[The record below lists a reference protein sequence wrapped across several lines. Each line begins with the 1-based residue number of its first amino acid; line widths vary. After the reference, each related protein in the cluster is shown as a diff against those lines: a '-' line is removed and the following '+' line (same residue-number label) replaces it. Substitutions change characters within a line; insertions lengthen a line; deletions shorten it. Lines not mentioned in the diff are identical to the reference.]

1 VLLTL
6 EAIGAATKGR
16 TYMKR
21 IIKIAVLAAVAVL
34 ATAAVASASVAVDA
48 NGTGYVGKGDV
59 QSALKWNNG
68 DFDKNVANL
77 KFTAGT
83 QVMGN
88 QTRWQCS
95 GGEQSRTST
104 VVQSRTVKATEVL
117 SSNGKQITG
126 WNLTGFGYQYLG
138 GGYSGAPYVGYC
150 PAGES
155 FGGFLPNVFTTDVTD
170 GGLKVNGIDLPN
182 TPVLA
187 AA

>member
-1 VLLTL
+1 MRKL
-6 EAIGAATKGR
+6 IIIAAS
-16 TYMKR
+16 
-21 IIKIAVLAAVAVL
+21 IAALAVP
-34 ATAAVASASVAVDA
+34 ATAFASVSVDA
-48 NGTGYVGKGDV
+48 NGNGDVGKGDV
-59 QSALKWNNG
+59 QSALKWNNA
-68 DFDKNVANL
+68 DFDNKVAKL

-83 QVMGN
+83 QSMSN

-104 VVQSRTVKATEVL
+104 VVQSRTVQTTQVL

-126 WNLTGFGYQYLG
+126 WNLTGFGFQYVS

-182 TPVLA
+182 APVVLPV
-187 AA
+187 

>member
-1 VLLTL
+1 MRKLIIL
-6 EAIGAATKGR
+6 AISVIALAIPAAG
-16 TYMKR
+16 
-21 IIKIAVLAAVAVL
+21 IG
-34 ATAAVASASVAVDA
+34 SVTVD
-48 NGTGYVGKGDV
+48 NGVGYVGKGDV
-59 QSALKWNNG
+59 QSAVKWNNA
-68 DFDKNVANL
+68 DFDKKVASL

-83 QVMGN
+83 QSLSN
-88 QTRWQCS
+88 QTRWQCG

-104 VVQSRTVKATEVL
+104 VVQSRTVNVTPVL

-126 WNLTGFGYQYLG
+126 WNLTGFSGSGDYVS

-182 TPVLA
+182 APAVLPV
-187 AA
+187 

>member
-1 VLLTL
+1 M
-6 EAIGAATKGR
+6 I
-16 TYMKR
+16 R
-21 IIKIAVLAAVAVL
+21 IIKIVALAALALL
-34 ATAAVASASVAVDA
+34 ATASVASASVAVDDTG
-48 NGTGYVGKGDV
+48 NGYVGKGDV
-59 QSALKWNNG
+59 QSALKWNNS

-83 QVMGN
+83 QSMSN

-104 VVQSRTVKATEVL
+104 VVQSRTVNVTPVL

-170 GGLKVNGIDLPN
+170 GGLRVNGIDLPN
-182 TPVLA
+182 TPVLPA
-187 AA
+187 A

>member
-1 VLLTL
+1 MRKLMIIAASIAAL
-6 EAIGAATKGR
+6 AIP
-16 TYMKR
+16 
-21 IIKIAVLAAVAVL
+21 
-34 ATAAVASASVAVDA
+34 ATAFASVDA
-48 NGTGYVGKGDV
+48 NGIGYVGKGDV
-59 QSALKWNNG
+59 QAALKWNNG
-68 DFDKNVANL
+68 DFDNKVKDL

-83 QVMGN
+83 QSNSN

-104 VVQSRTVKATEVL
+104 VVQSRTVKVTPVL

-126 WNLTGFGYQYLG
+126 WDLTGFGFQYVS

-155 FGGFLPNVFTTDVTD
+155 FGGFLPNVFSTDVTD

-182 TPVLA
+182 TPVLPA
-187 AA
+187 V

>member
-1 VLLTL
+1 
-6 EAIGAATKGR
+6 
-16 TYMKR
+16 MKR
-21 IIKIAVLAAVAVL
+21 IITIVALAALALL
-34 ATAAVASASVAVDA
+34 ATAAVASASVAVDT
-48 NGTGYVGKGDV
+48 NGVGHVDKGDV

-68 DFDKNVANL
+68 DFDKNVAKL
-77 KFTAGT
+77 TFTAGT

-104 VVQSRTVKATEVL
+104 VVQSRTVKATQVL

-126 WNLTGFGYQYLG
+126 WNLTGFGFQYVS

-182 TPVLA
+182 TPVV
-187 AA
+187 

>member
-1 VLLTL
+1 MRKL
-6 EAIGAATKGR
+6 IIIAAS
-16 TYMKR
+16 
-21 IIKIAVLAAVAVL
+21 IAALAVP
-34 ATAAVASASVAVDA
+34 ATAFASVSVDA
-48 NGTGYVGKGDV
+48 NGNGYVGKGDV
-59 QSALKWNNG
+59 QSALKWNNA
-68 DFDKNVANL
+68 DFDNNVAKL

-83 QVMGN
+83 QSMSN

-104 VVQSRTVKATEVL
+104 VVQSRTVQATQVL

-126 WNLTGFGYQYLG
+126 WNLTGFGFQYVS

-170 GGLKVNGIDLPN
+170 GGLKVNGIIDLPN
-182 TPVLA
+182 TPVELPA
-187 AA
+187 A

>member
-1 VLLTL
+1 MKKYIV
-6 EAIGAATKGR
+6 AI
-16 TYMKR
+16 
-21 IIKIAVLAAVAVL
+21 AAVVALAVP
-34 ATAAVASASVAVDA
+34 TAALASVAVDA
-48 NGTGYVGKGDV
+48 NGNGYVSKGNV

-77 KFTAGT
+77 RFTAGT
-83 QVMGN
+83 QALST

-104 VVQSRTVKATEVL
+104 VVQSRTVQATQVL

-126 WNLTGFGYQYLG
+126 WNLTGFGFQYVS

-170 GGLKVNGIDLPN
+170 GGLKVNGVDLPN
-182 TPVLA
+182 TPVAVAPVVPA
-187 AA
+187 A

>member
-1 VLLTL
+1 
-6 EAIGAATKGR
+6 
-16 TYMKR
+16 MSR
-21 IIKIAVLAAVAVL
+21 IIKIITLSAIALL
-34 ATAAVASASVAVDA
+34 ATAAVASASVNVTDGVGHVD
-48 NGTGYVGKGDV
+48 KGDV

-95 GGEQSRTST
+95 GGEQSQTSLVTQKRTLKVTTLYS
-104 VVQSRTVKATEVL
+104 A
-117 SSNGKQITG
+117 NGKQITG
-126 WNLTGFGYQYLG
+126 WDLTGFGYEYVSGQRV
-138 GGYSGAPYVGYC
+138 GAPYVGYC

-182 TPVLA
+182 TPVEA
-187 AA
+187 PAV

>member
-1 VLLTL
+1 MKKYIV
-6 EAIGAATKGR
+6 AIAALVAL
-16 TYMKR
+16 
-21 IIKIAVLAAVAVL
+21 AVP
-34 ATAAVASASVAVDA
+34 TAALASVAVDA
-48 NGTGYVGKGDV
+48 NGVGYIGKGDV

-83 QVMGN
+83 QSLST

-104 VVQSRTVKATEVL
+104 VVQSRTVKATQVL

-126 WNLTGFGYQYLG
+126 WNLTGFGFQYVG

-150 PAGES
+150 PAGEA
-155 FGGFLPNVFTTDVTD
+155 FGGFVDYLNPATAY
-170 GGLKVNGIDLPN
+170 DLS
-182 TPVLA
+182 LIHI
-187 AA
+187 

>member
-1 VLLTL
+1 MRKL
-6 EAIGAATKGR
+6 IIIAAS
-16 TYMKR
+16 
-21 IIKIAVLAAVAVL
+21 IAALAVP
-34 ATAAVASASVAVDA
+34 ATAFASVNVDA
-48 NGTGYVGKGDV
+48 NGNGYVGKGDV
-59 QSALKWNNG
+59 QSALKWNNA
-68 DFDKNVANL
+68 DFDNNVAKL

-83 QVMGN
+83 QSMSN

-104 VVQSRTVKATEVL
+104 VVQSRTVQTTQVL

-126 WNLTGFGYQYLG
+126 WNLTGFGFQYVS

-170 GGLKVNGIDLPN
+170 GGLKVNGTDLPN
-182 TPVLA
+182 TPVVLPA
-187 AA
+187 A